1 MGTVC
6 RCGCSVHVTWHS
18 RLICKYEHYWRFGV
32 RAPHLPKCATTC
44 FSQPSRIRVGEEFV
58 LVNPL
63 WPPPSRV
70 LLMPSHHLSRT
81 IIFPSYSSPAKVAT
95 GEIFVLCNTNQL
107 QTDSGGIMFCHC
119 QIDLSSILNHL
130 VHDVPAAP
138 ICMSRLGCP

>member
-1 MGTVC
+1 MRTVC
-6 RCGCSVHVTWHS
+6 RCGVHVTWHS
-18 RLICKYEHYWRFGV
+18 RLNCEYEHYWRFGV
-32 RAPHLPKCATTC
+32 RAPHLPKCAATC
-44 FSQPSRIRVGEEFV
+44 FFRSDLEYV
-58 LVNPL
+58 LERSLVSLIL